1 MAGRDLGGGTVAAG
15 MPIASFHLA
24 TYRWGQVPAELV
36 RYVTVRRHLRA
47 APGLRFWRVLGT
59 GRGRTMSVSADLC
72 RWALFAVWDDD
83 AALDD
88 FLADSPMARRW
99 ARAAEAWHVRL
110 RPAGGHGTWAGVDV
124 AALLA
129 SSGGAGPP
137 EEGAGAGDGAA
148 DDGEGPVA
156 VLTRASVRS
165 RRLAPFLRAVPPVDA
180 ALVGHRGLLAAV
192 GAGEW
197 PVLRQA
203 TFSLWASAD
212 DVARFA
218 YRDPVHAEV
227 VRRTREEAWY
237 RDELFMRFRPYRS
250 TGTWSE
256 SDPLAR

>member
-1 MAGRDLGGGTVAAG
+1 

-24 TYRWGQVPAELV
+24 TYRWGQVPTELV
-36 RYVTVRRHLRA
+36 RYVTARRHLRA
-47 APGLRFWRVLGT
+47 APGMRFWRVLGT
-59 GRGRTMSVSADLC
+59 GRGRTMSVSADLT

-83 AALDD
+83 AALDA
-88 FLADSPMARRW
+88 FLHGSPVARRW
-99 ARAAEAWHVRL
+99 ARATEAWHVRL
-110 RPAGGHGTWAGVDV
+110 RPTGGHGTWGGEDV
-124 AALLA
+124 AALLGTDGDP
-129 SSGGAGPP
+129 GG
-137 EEGAGAGDGAA
+137 GD
-148 DDGEGPVA
+148 GPVA
-156 VLTRASVRS
+156 VLTRASVRA
-165 RRLAPFLRAVPPVDA
+165 RRLVPFLRAVPPVDA
-180 ALVGHRGLLAAV
+180 VLGDHPGLLATV

-227 VRRTREEAWY
+227 VRRTRAEAWY

-250 TGTWSE
+250 TGTWAG

>member
-1 MAGRDLGGGTVAAG
+1 MPGRGRGSGTVATG

-24 TYRWGQVPAELV
+24 TYRWEQVPAELV

-47 APGLRFWRVLGT
+47 TPGLRFWRVLGT
-59 GRGRTMSVSADLC
+59 GRGRTMSVSADLS

-88 FLADSPMARRW
+88 FAADSVVARRW

-110 RPAGGHGTWAGVDV
+110 RPVGGHGTWAGVDV
-124 AALLA
+124 ADLLR
-129 SSGGAGPP
+129 SDGGRRPEDPSGTVGGVS
-137 EEGAGAGDGAA
+137 EEGD
-148 DDGEGPVA
+148 GPVA
-156 VLTRASVRS
+156 VLTRASIRA
-165 RRLAPFLRAVPPVDA
+165 RRLVPFLRAGPPVDGV
-180 ALVGHRGLLAAV
+180 LGDHPGLLAAV

-203 TFSLWASAD
+203 TFSLWAGAD

-218 YRDPVHAEV
+218 YRDPIHAEV
-227 VRRTREEAWY
+227 VRRTRQEAWY

-250 TGTWSE
+250 TGTWAG